1 MEIKRNKEGT
11 LTPQDVDE
19 LATFVRGI
27 DSRKQPINS
36 RVGVTSKKQ
45 LSVRII
51 EKNANFE
58 DSKMI
63 ATQNNGRLLTLKEFI
78 MKLKEPDFYEKTKG
92 LWYWLSNEPGLKIS
106 GTCKIDY
113 EKGTIESVPESVWMN
128 LPVEQKA
135 RACSGNYPLGL
146 GVWSGVAVGRLNV
159 VAYDE
164 PEVVAPGVAVV
175 VAEPGLPVLR
185 L

>member
-92 LWYWLSNEPGLKIS
+92 FRYWLGNEPGLKIS
-106 GTCKIDY
+106 GNCKIDY
-113 EKGTIESVPESVWMN
+113 EKGTIEPVSESVWKT
-128 LPVEQKA
+128 LPLEQKA
-135 RACSGNYPLGL
+135 YAWSGNHPLDLDVG
-146 GVWSGVAVGRLNV
+146 SGDAVRRLV
-159 VAYDE
+159 VDASDG
-164 PEVVAPGVAVV
+164 PGDVAPRVAVV

>member
-1 MEIKRNKEGT
+1 MNKNVEQKGA
-11 LTPQDVDE
+11 LTAQDVDA
-19 LATFVRGI
+19 LAAFVRGI
-27 DSRKQPINS
+27 DSKKQSSNVKP
-36 RVGVTSKKQ
+36 VSKKQ
-45 LSVRII
+45 SSVKII
-51 EKNANFE
+51 EQKANFE
-58 DSKMI
+58 DSKKI
-63 ATQNNGRLLTLKEFI
+63 AAQNKGRLLTLKEFI

-146 GVWSGVAVGRLNV
+146 YVRSGVAVRRLDV
-159 VAYDE
+159 VADD
-164 PEVVAPGVAVV
+164 VPGGCCS
-175 VAEPGLPVLR
+175 EGGGGCS
-185 L
+185 